1 LSRRSEKSARPQRLS
16 HTTPL
21 TTSPKNSR
29 EEFEAEGEVI
39 LEAHHNTVKRLARPP
54 ESDSIRDSLPGWP
67 GGAHGPVEAI

>member
-29 EEFEAEGEVI
+29 EEFEAE
-39 LEAHHNTVKRLARPP
+39 AHHNTVKRLARPP

-67 GGAHGPVEAI
+67 GGYNGPVEA